1 MEQLR
6 IGLLQM
12 ELTWEDPQ
20 ANRAAI
26 QQLLAG
32 QVGRFDL
39 LVLPEMFTTGFT
51 MNAAA
56 VAEEP
61 DGFTEQWMA
70 AVADGLNCVV
80 VGSIVVKEEEKFF
93 NRLIVATH
101 AGTAMTYDKRHLF
114 RMAGEHEVYTPGDT
128 MNVFNLRGWRVLPLV
143 CYDLRFPI
151 WSRNRL
157 QDDGSLYYDVLVYV
171 ANWPE
176 RRAHHWKSLLTA
188 RAIENQAYVIGVNR
202 VGTDANGNTYSGDS
216 VVLDPL
222 GMTLVAASGKGNL
235 LTATLDREALDSYR
249 EKFPAWQD
257 ADRFDLYG

>member
-1 MEQLR
+1 MDLA
-6 IGLLQM
+6 
-12 ELTWEDPQ
+12 WEDPK
-20 ANRAAI
+20 ANREAI

-51 MNAAA
+51 MNASG

-61 DGFTEQWMA
+61 EGYTEQWMA
-70 AVADGLNCVV
+70 AVADGLNAVV
-80 VGSIVVKEEEKFF
+80 VGSIVVKDGDAFY

-128 MNVFNLRGWRVLPLV
+128 MNVFNLRGWRVLPLI

-157 QDDGSLYYDVLVYV
+157 QDDGSLYFDVMIYV

-176 RRAHHWKSLLTA
+176 RRAHHWKSLLVG

-202 VGTDANGNTYSGDS
+202 VGTDANGLAYAGDS

-222 GMTLVAASGKGNL
+222 GMTLIAAGNQVSL
-235 LTATLDREALDSYR
+235 LSATLDYESLKSYR
-249 EKFPAWQD
+249 EKFPAWAD